1 MNLSSLDDFDKAGE
15 KAEDVKKLLLIDAS
29 GFIFRAF
36 FAFPPLNAP
45 DGTPVNAVYGFCNML
60 LRTLKKHPDWA
71 IGVVFD
77 SSRKTFRSEI
87 YSEYKAHRPPAPE
100 DLIPQFALIREASE
114 AFGLPPIELE
124 GWEAD
129 DLMASYAKEALKN
142 GQPCKLISSDK
153 DLMQLVRP
161 GVELEDPMK
170 QRIVG
175 IPEVE
180 KKFGVPPNL
189 VTAAQSLIGDS
200 TDNVPGVPGIG
211 PKNAAQ
217 LIHEYGGLEEIL
229 AAAPE
234 MKKSKR
240 RDNLIEFAEQARISL
255 KLVTLDEDAPLPVPI
270 SGLKHAEIKS
280 EKLQA
285 WLDRLGF
292 TSLISKLCTGSVSS
306 PNRAQSAVTKKEI
319 PVENVEDEAEAEW
332 GNYQLIEKEAQLLT
346 LIEKIKISGKVGLWG
361 QPLFQDRFIAGI
373 GGIAL
378 APEKGEA
385 ALILF
390 PSEGEEV
397 GDLLAEAP
405 EMPLLPKEKILSL
418 LNPIFTDHSILKI
431 FYDRKEQNRLLKKA
445 GFEVIEPS
453 ADVQLISYVQS
464 MGEFSHKLEKMTE
477 RDLQK
482 ELSDYGDKADR
493 QRQKRSLL
501 EIKPEEALA
510 YCGMR
515 ADAILR
521 LWYILQPALRGK
533 KALSFYEETDLPLSK
548 VLEIVEDRGILVDK
562 MELAKI
568 SKELTERMEVLS
580 GKVFEA
586 AGRSFTLGSPKQLGE
601 VLFDELGL
609 PAPKKTKTGA
619 WSTDASILEELSDKG
634 YAICSHILEWRQLD
648 KLKNTYAD
656 ALPKEINPETGRVH
670 TNYQIALTSTGRFSS
685 IAPNLQNIPIR
696 SAEGARIRS
705 AFIAPKGRKL
715 ISADY
720 SQIELRLMA
729 IVAEVEP
736 LLEAFRLGQD
746 IHARTASEVFNL
758 PLEGMDPLVRR
769 QAKAINF
776 GIIYGISAFGLARQL
791 QISNGEAKKYIE
803 AYFTRYPGIL
813 DYMESTKDFAK
824 EHAYVLTPFGRKCH
838 IPEIQAKGPRRA
850 GAERQ
855 AINAPL
861 QGGAAEI
868 MRRAMIAVEKRL
880 SKSGL
885 DGKMI
890 LQVHDELLFEAS
902 DADAEKVAQIAKE
915 EMENVVN
922 LPVKLE
928 VETGIAQNW
937 AAAH

>member
-1 MNLSSLDDFDKAGE
+1 MNLSSLDDFDKVGE
-15 KAEDVKKLLLIDAS
+15 QESDIKKLLLIDAS

-45 DGTPVNAVYGFCNML
+45 DGTPVNAVYGFCNLL
-60 LRTLKKHPDWA
+60 LRTLNKHPDWVV
-71 IGVVFD
+71 GVVFD
-77 SSRKTFRSEI
+77 SSRKTFRSDI
-87 YSEYKAHRPPAPE
+87 YPEYKAHRPPAPE

-129 DLMASYAKEALKN
+129 DLMASYAKEAVTR
-142 GQPCKLISSDK
+142 GQHCKLISSDK
-153 DLMQLVRP
+153 DLMQLIRP

-170 QRIVG
+170 QRPVG

-180 KKFGVPPNL
+180 KKFGVPPHL

-255 KLVTLDEDAPLPVPI
+255 KLVTLDEDAPLPLPI
-270 SGLKHAEIKS
+270 SGLKHPDVKS
-280 EKLQA
+280 EKLQT
-285 WLDRLGF
+285 WLEKLGF
-292 TSLISKLCTGSVSS
+292 NSLISKLGTGKKAPLKTEHS
-306 PNRAQSAVTKKEI
+306 PSFEMQKSALQDV
-319 PVENVEDEAEAEW
+319 VEAVEW
-332 GNYQLIEKEAQLLT
+332 NKYQLIKAESQLIEW
-346 LIEKIKISGKVGLWG
+346 IEKIKTSGKVGIWV
-361 QPLFQDRFIAGI
+361 QPLFQDRFVVGI

-378 APEKGEA
+378 SPEEGEA

-390 PSEGEEV
+390 PSEAQEG
-397 GDLLAEAP
+397 GDLLVEAP
-405 EMPLLPKEKILSL
+405 ALSKEKIICL
-418 LNPIFTDHSILKI
+418 LNPLFADLSILKV
-431 FYDRKEQNRLLKKA
+431 FYDRKEQNRLLRKA
-445 GFEVIEPS
+445 GFVDVTPS
-453 ADVQLISYVQS
+453 SDVQLISYAQS
-464 MGEFSHKLEKMTE
+464 MGEFSHKLEKMVE
-477 RDLQK
+477 RNFQK
-482 ELSDYGDKADR
+482 ELSEYGDKADR

-501 EIKPEEALA
+501 EIKPEEALD

-521 LWYILQPALRGK
+521 LWHQLKPSLRIK
-533 KALSFYEETDLPLSK
+533 KALSFYEEMDLPLSS
-548 VLEIVEDRGILVDK
+548 VLERVEDRGILVDK

-568 SKELTERMEVLS
+568 SQELMERMEVLS
-580 GKVFEA
+580 QKIFKA

-601 VLFDELGL
+601 VLFDEMGL

-619 WSTDASILEELSDKG
+619 WSTDASILEELSEKN
-634 YAICSHILEWRQLD
+634 YEICTHILEWRQLD

-656 ALPKEINPETGRVH
+656 SLPKEINPETGRVH

-729 IVAEVEP
+729 IVAKVEP

-776 GIIYGISAFGLARQL
+776 GIIYGISAFGLACQL
-791 QISNGEAKKYIE
+791 QISNLEAKKYIE

-838 IPEIQAKGPRRA
+838 IPEIQAKGARRA

-861 QGGAAEI
+861 QGGAADI
-868 MRRAMIAVEKRL
+868 MRRAMIAVEDRL

-902 DADAEKVAQIAKE
+902 DEDAEKVAALAKE

-922 LPVKLE
+922 LPIKLE